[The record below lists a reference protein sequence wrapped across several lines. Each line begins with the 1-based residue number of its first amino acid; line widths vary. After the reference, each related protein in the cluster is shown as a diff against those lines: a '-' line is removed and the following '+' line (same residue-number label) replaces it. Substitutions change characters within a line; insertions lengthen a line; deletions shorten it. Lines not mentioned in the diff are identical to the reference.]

1 MTGWSK
7 KEAYGLNINEVFHIV
22 DGVTHEPP
30 VENPVYM
37 VLEKN
42 EPMGLNSGTLLI
54 RRDGKELSI
63 EDSVSPIR
71 DQRGEMTGV
80 SM

>member
-1 MTGWSK
+1 MNYLNASAIKMTGWSK

-37 VLEKN
+37 VLEK
-42 EPMGLNSGTLLI
+42 M
-54 RRDGKELSI
+54 
-63 EDSVSPIR
+63 SPW
-71 DQRGEMTGV
+71 D
-80 SM
+80 

>member
-37 VLEKN
+37 VLEK
-42 EPMGLNSGTLLI
+42 M
-54 RRDGKELSI
+54 
-63 EDSVSPIR
+63 SPW
-71 DQRGEMTGV
+71 D
-80 SM
+80 